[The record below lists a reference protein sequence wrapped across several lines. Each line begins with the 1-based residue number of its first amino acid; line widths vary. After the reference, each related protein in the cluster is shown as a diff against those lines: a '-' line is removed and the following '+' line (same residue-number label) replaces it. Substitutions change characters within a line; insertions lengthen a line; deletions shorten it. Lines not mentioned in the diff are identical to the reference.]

1 MSHLAYPTSAT
12 YPQGSQWSRVLKSFV
27 LHTQCPC
34 SSQQYTTALASF
46 PIALLANV
54 IWHATTSTNLYNA
67 LWRPFCHTRF
77 EYGFGP
83 KTLFCWSWC
92 SPQVYQFWFASDKF
106 DYFGSNRDLT
116 FDGHFATPVDG
127 SKTFLCKDVQA
138 YALYQPTKFQPAR
151 LSHLRVYRL
160 VLYSLW
166 RPFCHARFEY
176 GFGPKILF
184 CWSWCSPQIYR
195 FSFAYDKFDYFGGNR
210 DLMFGGH
217 FAHPLTDLKN
227 SFVRTFRHMPSTNPP
242 SFSPLGLAIS
252 ESIG

>member
-1 MSHLAYPTSAT
+1 MSHLAYPTVAT

-92 SPQVYQFWFASDKF
+92 SPQ
-106 DYFGSNRDLT
+106 
-116 FDGHFATPVDG
+116 
-127 SKTFLCKDVQA
+127 
-138 YALYQPTKFQPAR
+138 
-151 LSHLRVYRL
+151 
-160 VLYSLW
+160 
-166 RPFCHARFEY
+166 
-176 GFGPKILF
+176 
-184 CWSWCSPQIYR
+184 IYR